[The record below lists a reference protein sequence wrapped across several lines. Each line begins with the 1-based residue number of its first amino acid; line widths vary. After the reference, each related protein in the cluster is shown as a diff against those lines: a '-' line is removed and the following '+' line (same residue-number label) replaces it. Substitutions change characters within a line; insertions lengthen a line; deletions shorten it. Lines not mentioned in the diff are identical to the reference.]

1 MVESNLVVKDD
12 SGVTIVAFQESTI
25 IDATCIEQIAQDLY
39 KLIDKGSA
47 KHLLLDF
54 SKVRLIASRMLG
66 VLLTLK
72 KKSEVTRGSL
82 CLCAVGEDL
91 KKVFT
96 VTNLDKSFSFFADE
110 IAALAHLRK

>member
-1 MVESNLVVKDD
+1 MVESNLVVKDA

-39 KLIDKGSA
+39 KLIDAGSA

-54 SKVRLIASRMLG
+54 SGVRLIASRMLG
-66 VLLTLK
+66 VLLSLK
-72 KKSEVTRGSL
+72 KKSEVTQGSL

-110 IAALAHLRK
+110 SAALAHFRE